1 VIEMI
6 VETDTETGTAGAL
19 AHQTIEAIDEVKAMS
34 MPTPPAETTATV
46 SARTDTLAVRD
57 EVVTANGTA
66 TEDLPVGMLGAT
78 TTIDRAGESGILTM
92 IAVAEEAE
100 TDVRTGFLRI
110 RNVEAQARLRRS
122 ESRLRT

>member
-1 VIEMI
+1 MI

-19 AHQTIEAIDEVKAMS
+19 AHQTIEAIDVVMAMS
-34 MPTPPAETTATV
+34 MPTPPAETTVTV

-78 TTIDRAGESGILTM
+78 TMIDRAGESEILMM
-92 IAVAEEAE
+92 IAVAEEAGS
-100 TDVRTGFLRI
+100 DVRTGFLRI

-122 ESRLRT
+122 ESQLRT